1 MVQTSL
7 VRPSS
12 NPFQPP
18 TFVSIES
25 ERRHRQERLAAAFRV
40 FARLGFAQGL
50 AGHITAR
57 DPELT
62 DHF

>member
-1 MVQTSL
+1 MVQTSF
-7 VRPSS
+7 VRPS

-57 DPELT
+57 DP
-62 DHF
+62 